1 MNDPACLWPRR
12 PLVSPSFVDGRQI
25 SPMDSFRFLKFRYAP
40 HRSWKAVAILPLMG
54 LALALAGPFGSYV
67 SMNIWERCAHFALC
81 FTAIGGL
88 ILESAYRLA
97 RRYFAGNWPLW
108 AALSLD
114 AALVV
119 PAATIVWGSLHV
131 FGPAALAAVPF
142 TTLLWQNLF
151 IILVVQASITLAA
164 WVQHSRLPPPAPS
177 VEDFPLAHCL
187 PFALKRSPVLA
198 LTSEDH
204 YLRVYTARGEA
215 LIHMTLAEAIELLK
229 DGFQIHR
236 SHWVHDGAVKDYRKV
251 QVELITGLKLPL
263 SRHRRKAFEDW
274 LKTVG
279 LA

>member
-1 MNDPACLWPRR
+1 
-12 PLVSPSFVDGRQI
+12 
-25 SPMDSFRFLKFRYAP
+25 MDSFRFLQFRYAP
-40 HRSWKAVAILPLMG
+40 HRSWKALAILPMMG

-67 SMNIWERCAHFALC
+67 SMNIWARSAHFALC
-81 FTAIGGL
+81 FTVIGLL

-97 RRYFAGNWPLW
+97 RKYFAGNWPLW
-108 AALSLD
+108 AALILD

-119 PAATIVWGSLHV
+119 PAATIVWGSLHI
-131 FGPAALAAVPF
+131 FSPAALVRVPF

-151 IILVVQASITLAA
+151 IVLVVQAGFVGVA
-164 WVQHSRLPPPAPS
+164 VVRQPHLPPDEPP
-177 VEDFPLAHCL
+177 VMGDDYPLAQRL

-215 LIHMTLAEAIELLK
+215 LIHMTLAEAVELLR

-236 SHWVHDGAVKDYRKV
+236 SHWVYDGAVKNYRKD

-263 SRHRRKAFEDW
+263 SRHRKKAFEDW
-274 LKTVG
+274 LETI
-279 LA
+279 APA